1 MANFTSVMSE
11 LNNLKTG
18 LVLVSGSQ
26 YMGGKKSTYWMA
38 FSRYLT

>member
-11 LNNLKTG
+11 LNNLKIG

-26 YMGGKKSTYWMA
+26 YMGGKRFIGWHFLDT
-38 FSRYLT
+38 